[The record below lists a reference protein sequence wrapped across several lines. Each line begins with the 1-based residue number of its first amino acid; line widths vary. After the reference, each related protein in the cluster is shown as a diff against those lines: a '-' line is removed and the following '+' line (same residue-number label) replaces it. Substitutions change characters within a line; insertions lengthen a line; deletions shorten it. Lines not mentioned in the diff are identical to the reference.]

1 MSDIFQNK
9 KLRERLRNL
18 FFRTL
23 EIRLAKTVLLYT
35 GGRSHTDPG
44 TVREKRVGSPSK
56 VQKMETAYF
65 LFFKKG
71 QRHNYER
78 SNLNPLLFQHRLGN
92 NNYENSLRILEAV

>member
-44 TVREKRVGSPSK
+44 TVREKRVGRVPAKCRKWRQHIS
-56 VQKMETAYF
+56 YF
-65 LFFKKG
+65 LKKVRG
-71 QRHNYER
+71 TTMKGVTLTHFSFSTDWEITTMK
-78 SNLNPLLFQHRLGN
+78 
-92 NNYENSLRILEAV
+92 IL